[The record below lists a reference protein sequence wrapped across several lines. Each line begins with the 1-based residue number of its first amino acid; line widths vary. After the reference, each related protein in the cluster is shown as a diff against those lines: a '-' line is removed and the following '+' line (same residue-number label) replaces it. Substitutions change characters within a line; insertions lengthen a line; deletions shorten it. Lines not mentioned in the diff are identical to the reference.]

1 MTAEEIIKYWVDD
14 ANENLKTINTL
25 YKAKDY
31 TWSLFIGHLM
41 IEKLLKGLY
50 AKVNK
55 DNPYAPKS
63 HDLVLLAKKCGLEI
77 DENKQNILYTITT
90 FNISARYEDYKNT
103 FRNKCTKEYTA
114 KQLGNI
120 EEMRKWII
128 KELEMR

>member
-1 MTAEEIIKYWVDD
+1 MTAEEIVKYWVDD
-14 ANENLKTINTL
+14 ANENLKTMNTL
-25 YKAKDY
+25 YNAKDY
-31 TWSLFIGHLM
+31 TWCLFIGHLM

-103 FRNKCTKEYTA
+103 FRNKCTKEYTE
-114 KQLGNI
+114 KQLENI

-128 KELEMR
+128 KELEVR

>member
-1 MTAEEIIKYWVDD
+1 MTAEEILKYWVDD
-14 ANENLKTINTL
+14 ANENLKTMNTL
-25 YKAKDY
+25 YNAKDY
-31 TWSLFIGHLM
+31 TWCLFIGHLM

-103 FRNKCTKEYTA
+103 FRNKCTKEYTE
-114 KQLGNI
+114 KQLENI

-128 KELEMR
+128 KELEVR

>member
-1 MTAEEIIKYWVDD
+1 MTAEEIVKYWVDD
-14 ANENLKTINTL
+14 ANENLKTMNTL

-31 TWSLFIGHLM
+31 TWSLFMGHLM

-77 DENKQNILYTITT
+77 DKDKQNILYAITT

-103 FRNKCTKEYTA
+103 FRNKCTKEYTE
-114 KQLGNI
+114 KQLENI

-128 KELEMR
+128 KELETI